1 MVIDSL
7 ITNATMLKQQKRG
20 GMDMKLSK
28 EKLLWIYRTMMT
40 IRLFDEAMFREATV
54 RTGFGSVHFSVGQ
67 EAVSAGIG
75 VHLTN
80 DDYVASTHR
89 PHGHCI
95 AKGMDM
101 TAMAAEIFGRA
112 IGSNKGKGGDLHL
125 ADMSIGMLGANGVVC
140 GNTPWACGAALK
152 AKLAQTDQVSV
163 AYFGDGGAG
172 QGVLY
177 ESMNLAS
184 IWNLPVIFVCE
195 NNLYAN
201 ATPVEYAI
209 AGKDIADRAIGFGM
223 PGKVVDGMDVFSVYE
238 AAENAISRA
247 RKGEGP
253 SLLECKT
260 YRYYGHFFG
269 DNPLQY
275 RLKEEEAYWQAKDP
289 INGFRKRV
297 EKEGVFST
305 RELDNINQ
313 ELEAKVENAVA
324 DADKAPEPQDFELF
338 TDVYKNY
345 PLEALKRGYKI

>member
-1 MVIDSL
+1 MVIDRL

-152 AKLAQTDQVSV
+152 AKLDQTDQVSV
-163 AYFGDGGAG
+163 A
-172 QGVLY
+172 
-177 ESMNLAS
+177 
-184 IWNLPVIFVCE
+184 
-195 NNLYAN
+195 
-201 ATPVEYAI
+201 
-209 AGKDIADRAIGFGM
+209 
-223 PGKVVDGMDVFSVYE
+223 
-238 AAENAISRA
+238 
-247 RKGEGP
+247 
-253 SLLECKT
+253 
-260 YRYYGHFFG
+260 
-269 DNPLQY
+269 
-275 RLKEEEAYWQAKDP
+275 
-289 INGFRKRV
+289 
-297 EKEGVFST
+297 
-305 RELDNINQ
+305 
-313 ELEAKVENAVA
+313 
-324 DADKAPEPQDFELF
+324 
-338 TDVYKNY
+338 
-345 PLEALKRGYKI
+345 